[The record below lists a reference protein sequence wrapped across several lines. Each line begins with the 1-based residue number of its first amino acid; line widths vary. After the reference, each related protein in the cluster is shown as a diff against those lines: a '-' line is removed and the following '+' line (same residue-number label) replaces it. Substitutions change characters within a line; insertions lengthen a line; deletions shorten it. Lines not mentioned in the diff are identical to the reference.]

1 MTLHYK
7 ILVLNS
13 IKHIVRTFKVHH
25 TLHVHVPNCAYTFN
39 YLSHDNYTAVTGL
52 LYVENLSR
60 NSGMYPGILPG
71 VSLHSIP
78 TKLHGSCDSP
88 IRAQ

>member
-1 MTLHYK
+1 MK
-7 ILVLNS
+7 S
-13 IKHIVRTFKVHH
+13 IKHIVSTFKVHH
-25 TLHVHVPNCAYTFN
+25 TLHVLVPNGAYTFN

-60 NSGMYPGILPG
+60 NSGMHPRILPG
-71 VSLHSIP
+71 VSLHSIR
-78 TKLHGSCDSP
+78 TKLHGRCDSP